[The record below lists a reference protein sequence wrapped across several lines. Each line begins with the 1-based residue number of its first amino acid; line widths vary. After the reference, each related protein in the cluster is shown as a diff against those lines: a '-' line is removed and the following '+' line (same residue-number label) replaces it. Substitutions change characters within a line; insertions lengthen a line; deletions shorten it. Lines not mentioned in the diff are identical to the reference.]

1 MTMTLLLNSI
11 LAVGVVAALA
21 VVCRIPYRLV
31 SVERLEEGASAVL
44 PRRHDRERLA
54 A

>member
-11 LAVGVVAALA
+11 FAFGVVVALA
-21 VVCRIPYRLV
+21 VVCRISYRLV
-31 SVERLEEGASAVL
+31 SVERLEGPAAVL